1 MLEVNNLE
9 IHSKSTG
16 ETLVKSVSFSVGPG
30 ETLGLIGES
39 GSGKSMTSKCI
50 MRLLDP
56 GLFDMTGSIRWK
68 GAEILTKKSG
78 APKGYRGRQVGMITQ
93 NPMTAFAPMIK
104 LGKQLEMG
112 FDLKGRA
119 ARREFY
125 DRFDTAL
132 TGVNLHDTK
141 KILNS
146 YPDELSGGML
156 QRVMIALTMM
166 QKPELLIA
174 DECTTAVDAASE
186 YLILGELENMAKLY
200 FDNMRPTLG
209 MSANYGQLDM
219 LITEIT
225 ADDEYTVS
233 FHLARPYYN
242 VLNDLSMV
250 MPRGILSAAA
260 FNEDGSTNDEYL
272 MTHTPG
278 TGPYM
283 FESVNDT
290 ATEYTFVRNPYYWG
304 EAPDVDRFKVV
315 IIPESKVAAMRSGNV
330 DFIIGSETLDAESF
344 KELSAADG
352 ITGIVSDFD
361 FVTEFIALNDD
372 IAGLDDIN
380 VRTAIQM
387 ALDKNAVA
395 ESIYSGL
402 RTAADSVMPA
412 DMPFCKY
419 DVTCPGYDPEG
430 AVKLLDDNGWL
441 DSDGN
446 GIRDK
451 DGTELSFTITYP
463 ATGVYDNVVLYY
475 QATMQELGIEVK
487 TEPLDLMTFFN
498 QIFSEV
504 KYDMTAYMSYWFP
517 YDPYTFV
524 ANMYPSTDY
533 MAADGIYSTDPQVA
547 KAIATMNEEDAKTLI
562 AGLYQYDDIAKIQ
575 EIYTKALNSANE
587 SSVII
592 PLNYRNEYAVFNSD
606 KIASYTFNSIPN
618 HVDVAAVKLK

>member
-1 MLEVNNLE
+1 MGITLLAGCGNNAQ
-9 IHSKSTG
+9 TA
-16 ETLVKSVSFSVGPG
+16 ETTTAAASGNVQQTTTTSAKPETEAPAPAETTAAATEAANETANDDRTVTIAQSASFSMGFGQGVMVY
-30 ETLGLIGES
+30 ETTYYANNFYEPLIKYIDGKYVPCLATEWS
-39 GSGKSMTSKCI
+39 GS
-50 MRLLDP
+50 DD
-56 GLFDMTGSIRWK
+56 GLTYTFKLREGVKFNDGSDF
-68 GAEILTKKSG
+68 
-78 APKGYRGRQVGMITQ
+78 
-93 NPMTAFAPMIK
+93 N
-104 LGKQLEMG
+104 
-112 FDLKGRA
+112 A
-119 ARREFY
+119 A
-125 DRFDTAL
+125 A
-132 TGVNLHDTK
+132 
-141 KILNS
+141 
-146 YPDELSGGML
+146 
-156 QRVMIALTMM
+156 
-166 QKPELLIA
+166 
-174 DECTTAVDAASE
+174 
-186 YLILGELENMAKLY
+186 AKLY

-225 ADDEYTVS
+225 ADDEYTIS

-304 EAPDVDRFKVV
+304 EAPDVDSFKVV
-315 IIPESKVAAMRSGNV
+315 IIPDSKVAAMRSGNV
-330 DFIIGSETLDAESF
+330 DFIIGSETLDAESY

-361 FVTEFIALNDD
+361 FVTEFIALNND

-387 ALDKNAVA
+387 ALDKEAVA

-402 RTAADSVMPA
+402 RTAADSVMPS
-412 DMPFCKY
+412 DMPLCKY

-463 ATGVYDNVVLYY
+463 ATGVYDNVVLYC

-547 KAIATMNEEDAKTLI
+547 KALATMNEEDAKTLI
-562 AGLYQYDDIAKIQ
+562 AGLYQYDDSAKIQ

-618 HVDVAAVKLK
+618 HVDVAAIKLK

>member
-1 MLEVNNLE
+1 MRKNKKEYNTMK
-9 IHSKSTG
+9 KSTSLLLTCAMG
-16 ETLVKSVSFSVGPG
+16 ITLLAGCG
-30 ETLGLIGES
+30 NNAQT
-39 GSGKSMTSKCI
+39 
-50 MRLLDP
+50 
-56 GLFDMTGSIRWK
+56 
-68 GAEILTKKSG
+68 AEI
-78 APKGYRGRQVGMITQ
+78 
-93 NPMTAFAPMIK
+93 
-104 LGKQLEMG
+104 
-112 FDLKGRA
+112 
-119 ARREFY
+119 
-125 DRFDTAL
+125 
-132 TGVNLHDTK
+132 
-141 KILNS
+141 
-146 YPDELSGGML
+146 
-156 QRVMIALTMM
+156 
-166 QKPELLIA
+166 
-174 DECTTAVDAASE
+174 TTAAASE
-186 YLILGELENMAKLY
+186 TVQQTTTTAANADTDAAPAETTAAVTETAAKTVGGDKTVTIAQSASFSMGFGQAVMVYETTYYANNFYEPLIKYKDGEYVPCLATEWSSSDDGLTYTFKLREGVKFNDGSDFNAAAVKLY
-200 FDNMRPTLG
+200 FNNMRPMLG

-219 LITEIT
+219 LITEVT
-225 ADDEYTVS
+225 ADDDYTVS

-260 FNEDGSTNDEYL
+260 FNADGSTNDEYL

-304 EAPDVDRFKVV
+304 EAPDVDSFKVV

-330 DFIIGSETLDAESF
+330 DFIIGSETLDAESY
-344 KELSAADG
+344 KELAAADG

-372 IAGLDDIN
+372 VAGLDDLN

-387 ALDKNAVA
+387 ALDKEAVA

-419 DVTCPGYDPEG
+419 DVTAPAYDFDG
-430 AVKLLDDNGWL
+430 AVKLLDDSGWV
-441 DSDGN
+441 DTNGN

-487 TEPLDLMTFFN
+487 TDPLDLMTFFN

-547 KAIATMNEEDAKTLI
+547 KALATMSEEDAKTLI
-562 AGLYQYDDIAKIQ
+562 AGLYQYDDSAKIQ

-592 PLNYRNEYAVFNSD
+592 PLNYRNEYAVYNSD

-618 HVDVAAVKLK
+618 HVDVAAIKLK

>member
-1 MLEVNNLE
+1 MK
-9 IHSKSTG
+9 KSTSLLLTCAMG
-16 ETLVKSVSFSVGPG
+16 ITLLAGCGNNAQTAET
-30 ETLGLIGES
+30 
-39 GSGKSMTSKCI
+39 
-50 MRLLDP
+50 
-56 GLFDMTGSIRWK
+56 
-68 GAEILTKKSG
+68 A
-78 APKGYRGRQVGMITQ
+78 
-93 NPMTAFAPMIK
+93 TA
-104 LGKQLEMG
+104 
-112 FDLKGRA
+112 
-119 ARREFY
+119 
-125 DRFDTAL
+125 
-132 TGVNLHDTK
+132 
-141 KILNS
+141 
-146 YPDELSGGML
+146 
-156 QRVMIALTMM
+156 
-166 QKPELLIA
+166 
-174 DECTTAVDAASE
+174 AASE
-186 YLILGELENMAKLY
+186 NVQQTTTTAANADTDTAPAETTTAATETANETAGGDKTVTIAQSASFSMGFGQAVMVYETTYYANNFYEPLIKYKDGEYVPCLATEWSSSDDGLTYTFKLREGVKFNDGSDFNAAAVKLY
-200 FDNMRPTLG
+200 FDNMRPMLG

-219 LITEIT
+219 LITEVT
-225 ADDEYTVS
+225 ADDDYTVS

-260 FNEDGSTNDEYL
+260 FNADGSTNDEYL

-290 ATEYTFVRNPYYWG
+290 ATEYTFVCNPYYWG
-304 EAPDVDRFKVV
+304 EAPDADSFKVV

-330 DFIIGSETLDAESF
+330 DFIIGSETLDAESY

-372 IAGLDDIN
+372 VAGLDDLN

-387 ALDKNAVA
+387 ALDKEAVA

-419 DVTCPGYDPEG
+419 DVTAPAYDFDG
-430 AVKLLDDNGWL
+430 AVKLLDDSGWV

-451 DGTELSFTITYP
+451 DGIELSFTITYP

-475 QATMQELGIEVK
+475 QATMHELGIEVN
-487 TEPLDLMTFFN
+487 TDPLDLMTFFN

-547 KAIATMNEEDAKTLI
+547 KALATMSEEDAKSLI
-562 AGLYQYDDIAKIQ
+562 AGLYQYDDSAKIQ

-592 PLNYRNEYAVFNSD
+592 PLNYRNEYAVYNSD

-618 HVDVAAVKLK
+618 HVDVAAIKLK